1 MGPRRII
8 VLLIAVIAAGGT
20 AMYARSWI
28 ASQQGTVAVAAP
40 APKEDTYE
48 VLVADSDLPAGTF
61 VKPQHIRWQRW
72 PTDDV
77 PESYVLRGQ
86 RTEEEMVGAV
96 VRHGIAAGEP
106 ITDGAVVKPGDRSFL
121 AAVLAPGMRAV
132 SVPVTPTASNSGLI
146 FPGDRVDLI
155 LTQTLISGDGSGG
168 ATRRVSETVLE
179 NIRIIAMGTETG
191 DDPKEGKSH
200 EKAKTAT
207 FEVTP
212 RQAELVALLTE
223 LGKLSL
229 SLRSLAAD
237 SEAESSVAAA
247 DTKHFTWDRDVSRVL
262 QTGRLSSRLLVLR
275 GANTEDVKVQQGSN

>member
-28 ASQQGTVAVAAP
+28 EGQQTAVAAVAAP
-40 APKEDTYE
+40 APKEAIHE
-48 VLVADSDLPAGTF
+48 VLVADIDLPAGLF
-61 VKPQHIRWQRW
+61 LKPQHLRWQRW

-77 PESYVLRGQ
+77 PETYVLRGK
-86 RTEEEMVGAV
+86 RADTEMVGAV
-96 VRHGIAAGEP
+96 VRGLIAAGEP
-106 ITDGAVVKPGDRSFL
+106 ITDGAVVKPGERGFL
-121 AAVLAPGMRAV
+121 AAVLNPGMRAI
-132 SVPVTPTASNSGLI
+132 SVPITPTTSNAGLI

-155 LTQTLISGDGSGG
+155 LTQALTSGDNGG
-168 ATRRVSETVLE
+168 TTRRVSETVLK
-179 NIRIIAMGTETG
+179 NIRIIAMGAEVS
-191 DDPKEGKSH
+191 DAAEPGKAN

-212 RQAELVALLTE
+212 QQAESVVLLTE

-237 SEAESSVAAA
+237 QEADNAIPTRSDSM
-247 DTKHFTWDRDVSRVL
+247 TWDKDVSHVLSAGRV
-262 QTGRLSSRLLVLR
+262 SSRLLVLR
-275 GANTEDVKVQQGSN
+275 GSNTEDVKVQQGSN